1 MSSQAHSRRIALV
14 GPTHPAPGGIVH
26 FTDGLAAA
34 LAGRGP
40 SLVIGWQRRFPER
53 LYPGT
58 ITDDVS
64 QTAVSATGEP
74 ILDLLDPRTWRRAAR
89 RIKDFN
95 ADVALLQWW
104 HPMHAPVVIALRRSL
119 QRAGI
124 RVVVI
129 CHNVEPHETNALW
142 RRLTRRA
149 LRGADALVVHAASVR
164 AEAEALAP
172 GVPVIDAFLPV
183 FGNVAD
189 KVADPPSQA
198 IAGLR
203 NRVGA
208 QDRKLLLCFG
218 YVRPYKGV
226 ADAIAA
232 MAHLRSD
239 ATLLVAGECWDG
251 GAEYRE
257 AVIAADVADRVT
269 LDFRYIPNDEIPV
282 LFGAADA
289 VVLPYRTATQSA
301 VAALAFAYGRPVI
314 ATRTG
319 GLAELVEDGVTGALA
334 PTADP
339 AALATAI
346 DRVLDDDR
354 DWTPAIDQTR
364 RRLSWNRYV
373 QLVQEGVGAVAR
385 ARDPRTHAVLDRASR
400 RAKAAKIIWTLQR
413 ERPLGGV
420 HLLDIGTGNGTIAA
434 ELAERAGPAGQVV
447 SVDVEDVRVDRD
459 GYTFHLLIGD
469 ALPFP
474 DASFDVVVSNHVI
487 EHVGDRAAQQR
498 HVHEVARVLSA
509 GGVAYL
515 AVPYRWRLVE
525 NHYRL
530 PLLSW
535 LPAGLANRY
544 VRSTGRGDRYDCRLI
559 TRSELLGM
567 LRAAGLVARDAT
579 GDLIA
584 ATVALDSGL
593 ASRALRFPGARH
605 LVRGPAVPTIVAV
618 ARKPAAPSP
627 GCELAH
633 GFRTPGDRPRPGV

>member
-34 LAGRGP
+34 FAERGP
-40 SLVIGWQRRFPER
+40 SLVVGWQRRFPER

-64 QTAVSATGEP
+64 QTPVSASGEP

-89 RIKDFN
+89 RIKAFQT
-95 ADVALLQWW
+95 DVAVLQWW

-119 QRAGI
+119 RRAGI

-129 CHNVEPHETNALW
+129 CHNVEPHETNVVW
-142 RRLTRRA
+142 RGLTRRA

-164 AEAEALAP
+164 TDAEALAP

-189 KVADPPSQA
+189 AMAAPSPQTVAA
-198 IAGLR
+198 LR
-203 NRVGA
+203 HRVGA
-208 QDRKLLLCFG
+208 RDRKLLLCFG

-232 MAHLRSD
+232 MAHLHVD

-251 GAEYRE
+251 ADEYRA
-257 AVIAADVADRVT
+257 AVDAAGVADRVT
-269 LDFRYIPNDEIPV
+269 LDFRYVPNDELPV

-289 VVLPYRTATQSA
+289 VILPYRTATQSA
-301 VAALAFAYGRPVI
+301 VAALAFAFGRPVI
-314 ATRTG
+314 ATRAG

-334 PTADP
+334 PPADP

-346 DRVLDDDR
+346 DRVLDDHR
-354 DWTPAIDQTR
+354 DWTPAIDLTR
-364 RRLSWNRYV
+364 RRLSWTRYV
-373 QLVQEGVGAVAR
+373 QLVEDGVGAVPR
-385 ARDPRTHAVLDRASR
+385 TRDPQTHAVLDRVSR
-400 RAKAAKIIWTLQR
+400 QAKAAKVIWTL
-413 ERPLGGV
+413 EHEGV
-420 HLLDIGTGNGTIAA
+420 LAGARVLDVGTGNGTIAA
-434 ELAERAGPAGQVV
+434 AIAEHVGAAGKVV

-459 GYTFHLLIGD
+459 GYTFHLLTGD
-469 ALPFP
+469 ALPFT

-487 EHVGDRAAQQR
+487 EHVGDSAAQQR
-498 HVHEVARVLSA
+498 HLGEVARVLAA
-509 GGVAYL
+509 GGILYL

-535 LPAGLANRY
+535 LPPRLADRY
-544 VRSTGRGDRYDCRLI
+544 VRSTGRADRYDCRLLA
-559 TRSELLGM
+559 RRELVGM
-567 LRAAGLVARDAT
+567 LASAGLEARDAT
-579 GDLIA
+579 NDLIA
-584 ATVALDSGL
+584 ATIAIDGGLVA
-593 ASRALRFPGARH
+593 RALRFPGARH

-618 ARKPAAPSP
+618 ARKPASA
-627 GCELAH
+627 
-633 GFRTPGDRPRPGV
+633 